1 MISGWVGQYTC
12 ISFSLCIGLFHW
24 SKIFSVGTSPVL
36 SVLSFDPFTSGLLA
50 ARGWGLKPGSVAEER
65 KIKLIMGIAALLP
78 PLPTPDGHQRAPIT
92 AINTGT
98 TKILYI
104 RTRRLIW
111 FQVFIILW
119 F

>member
-12 ISFSLCIGLFHW
+12 ISFSLCLGLFHW
-24 SKIFSVGTSPVL
+24 CKIFSVGTSPAL

-78 PLPTPDGHQRAPIT
+78 PLRYTENKCVNGSHPGNHATPNA
-92 AINTGT
+92 
-98 TKILYI
+98 
-104 RTRRLIW
+104 
-111 FQVFIILW
+111 
-119 F
+119 